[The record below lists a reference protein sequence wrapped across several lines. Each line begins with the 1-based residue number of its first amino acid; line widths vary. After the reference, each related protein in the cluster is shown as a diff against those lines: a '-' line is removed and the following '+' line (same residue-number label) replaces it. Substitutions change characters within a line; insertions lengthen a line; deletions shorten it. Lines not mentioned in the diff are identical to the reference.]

1 MLRLVLI
8 VFLLISLK
16 STACC
21 SAGQFRIF
29 PLGIMQNKPIC
40 AVFETSRACSDDG
53 MGADNEIYWFGRL
66 TLQFLEKDSLHLFKA
81 LDTFEFV
88 ECICKY
94 DEIENNSQ
102 YREIMQL
109 YLDSAYLV
117 ASNEKGFAPFTGIL
131 YAADSISI
139 EAQFK
144 MLTDSTA
151 LWKQHEIDLRKNESI
166 SCMIMNEI
174 KEVRI
179 YQSGNYELLIASVGC
194 PTQRYLNEKLRLKN
208 KESFLNKKG
217 AMTYI
222 PIDWHGYT
230 IDLYQLEKRKK

>member
-1 MLRLVLI
+1 MLRIVLLL
-8 VFLLISLK
+8 FLLISLN
-16 STACC
+16 SEACC
-21 SAGQFRIF
+21 SAGQLRIF
-29 PLGIMQNKPIC
+29 PLGMMQNKPIC

-53 MGADNEIYWFGRL
+53 MGADNEIYWFGRM
-66 TLQFLEKDSLHLFKA
+66 TLQFLEKDSLRLFKA

-102 YREIMQL
+102 YREIMQR

-117 ASNEKGFAPFTGIL
+117 ASNEKGFTPFTGIL
-131 YAADSISI
+131 YAADSIAI
-139 EAQFK
+139 KEQFK
-144 MLTDSTA
+144 ILTDSTA
-151 LWKQHEIDLRKNESI
+151 LWKKHEIDLGKNESI

-194 PTQRYLNEKLRLKN
+194 PTQQFLNEKSIKKN
-208 KESFLNKKG
+208 KESFQKNKNG

-230 IDLYQLEKRKK
+230 IDLYQLDKGK